1 MKNLSA
7 YLAEA
12 LGTFALV
19 FFGAGSFL
27 VAVDGAGIGLLGV
40 ALAHGLALMMIVY
53 SLGGI
58 SGAHVNPA
66 VTFGMWVS
74 GKMPTWE
81 AVKYVVSQLIG
92 SVFAALVLMLL
103 LDPPAAANL
112 GTPEVA
118 KNLSLWQGLF
128 IEGLLTFFLVFA
140 VMSTADK
147 KFPPAA
153 SGLTIGLTLT
163 ISIFIGGI
171 LTGAAL
177 NPARAFGPAAVSGTW
192 VNHLI
197 YWAGPLLGALVAAL
211 VNRLLRK

>member
-7 YLAEA
+7 YLGEA

-27 VAVDGAGIGLLGV
+27 VAINGAGIGLLGV

-53 SLGGI
+53 SFGGI

-92 SVFAALVLMLL
+92 SIFAALVLMLL
-103 LDPPAAANL
+103 LNPPAGANL
-112 GTPEVA
+112 GTPEIA
-118 KNLSLWQGLF
+118 KDLSLWQGLF
-128 IEGLLTFFLVFA
+128 IEALLTFFLVWA
-140 VMSTADK
+140 VMATTDK
-147 KFPPAA
+147 KFPAAA

-177 NPARAFGPAAVSGTW
+177 NPARAFGPAAVSGHW

-211 VNRLLRK
+211 TNRLLRK